1 MTRNL
6 TGRGVLV
13 WLGAFFGLIL
23 VTNVIFITLA
33 VRTFRG
39 EDEQRPYLQGVE
51 YNRTLAR
58 RAEQVRRGWQA
69 SIAANRLQ
77 SGAVRAT
84 VSIAGE
90 DGKPLS
96 GAKLIGELRH
106 PANEKLDRSLRFR
119 EVVPGTY
126 EAQTGEVLTGMWDV
140 LVSNEGQEPFRAS
153 RRLWVQ

>member
-1 MTRNL
+1 MTCKL

-23 VTNVIFITLA
+23 VTNIVFITLA

-51 YNRTLAR
+51 YNRALAR
-58 RAEQVRRGWQA
+58 RAEQARQGWQA
-69 SIAANRLQ
+69 SIAASRLE

-84 VSIAGE
+84 VSIAGS

-96 GAKLIGELRH
+96 GVKLVGELRH
-106 PANEKLDRSLRFR
+106 PANENLDRPLRFH
-119 EVVPGTY
+119 EVAPGHY
-126 EAQTGEVLTGMWDV
+126 EAQAGKVLAGVWDV
-140 LVSNEGQEPFRAS
+140 LVSNEGHEPFRAG